1 MKNWLNAQWDR
12 FKWRCIWSWEGWV
25 YCWQEEHS
33 LKQWIVAN
41 AVSIPFALLLPL
53 TGGERA
59 VILALGVLIL
69 AAELFNTAI
78 ERCVD
83 LITQEKHDLAKQA
96 KDLGSAGVAVTA
108 LAAGVAWAAI
118 LVRLYL

>member
-1 MKNWLNAQWDR
+1 MKAQFKAQWDR

-25 YCWQEEHS
+25 NCWQEEQS
-33 LKQWIVAN
+33 LKQWLVAN
-41 AVSIPFALLLPL
+41 AISAPLALWLPL
-53 TGGERA
+53 SGGERA
-59 VILALGVLIL
+59 AILALGVLVL

-108 LAAGVAWAAI
+108 LAAGVAWAVVLI
-118 LVRLYL
+118 RLYA